1 MPTPDLPALRDEYRR
16 TGLSEDQL
24 GPDPLRQ
31 FAVWLDRAIAEGAH
45 SPNAM
50 TLATAD
56 PEGRPSARTVLLKAV
71 DAEGFVWFTNHDSR
85 KGHQLAANPQAALVF
100 HWPLLG
106 RQVCATGAVV
116 HVDDAESDA
125 YFASRP
131 RGSQLSTWASAQ
143 SRVIRDRATLEA
155 AAAAAAERFAEGAVP
170 RPPHW
175 GGYRLVPDAV
185 EFWQGRPDRLHDR
198 LRYTRDPAAGWVVER
213 LAP

>member
-1 MPTPDLPALRDEYRR
+1 MTSPDLPALRDEYRR
-16 TGLSEDQL
+16 TGLSEDKL

-31 FAVWLDRAIAEGAH
+31 FGVWLDRAIAEGAP
-45 SPNAM
+45 SANAM

-56 PEGRPSARTVLLKAV
+56 GDGKPSARTVLLKAA
-71 DAEGFVWFTNHDSR
+71 DADGFVWFTNHGSR
-85 KGHQLAANPQAALVF
+85 KGRDLAANPHAALVF

-106 RQVCATGAVV
+106 RQVCVTGAVSR
-116 HVDDAESDA
+116 VDDAESDA

-131 RGSQLSTWASAQ
+131 RGSQLSTWASTQ
-143 SRVIRDRATLEA
+143 SRVIADRAALDEAVA
-155 AAAAAAERFAEGAVP
+155 AAAARFGDGPVP

-198 LRYTRDPAAGWVVER
+198 LRYTRAGAGWSVER